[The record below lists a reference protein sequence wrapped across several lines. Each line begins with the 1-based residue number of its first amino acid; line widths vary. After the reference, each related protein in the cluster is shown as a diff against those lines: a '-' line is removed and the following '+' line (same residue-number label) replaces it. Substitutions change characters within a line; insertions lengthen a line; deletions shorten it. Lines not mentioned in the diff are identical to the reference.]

1 MIEKQP
7 LLPTFIRPMLAQRG
21 QPFDSR
27 EYLFEV
33 KWDGIRALAFVD
45 QTGYRLMSRH
55 GRQLTDAF
63 PELAPLADLPP
74 GSVLDGELVVLQHG
88 RPLLSL
94 VQGRQLLRAAHKV
107 RVRSQTTPAT
117 YLVFD
122 QLFDR
127 YRSVLN
133 EPLDV
138 RRRIMRETLGRAG
151 QERLVASE
159 GVVGAGTVFYEEV
172 VSRQLEGVMAKRRDS
187 LYQPGR
193 RSGAWLKIKPG
204 GSLKVYAPSDPAPV
218 YEKEPV

>member
-1 MIEKQP
+1 M
-7 LLPTFIRPMLAQRG
+7 R
-21 QPFDSR
+21 
-27 EYLFEV
+27 V
-33 KWDGIRALAFVD
+33 
-45 QTGYRLMSRH
+45 SRH
-55 GRQLTDAF
+55 GRELTDAF

-74 GSVLDGELVVLQHG
+74 GSVLDGELVVFQQG
-88 RPLLSL
+88 RPRLSL
-94 VQGRQLLRAAHKV
+94 VQGRQLLQAAHKV

-127 YRSVLN
+127 YRSVLD

-204 GSLKVYAPSDPAPV
+204 GSLKV
-218 YEKEPV
+218 